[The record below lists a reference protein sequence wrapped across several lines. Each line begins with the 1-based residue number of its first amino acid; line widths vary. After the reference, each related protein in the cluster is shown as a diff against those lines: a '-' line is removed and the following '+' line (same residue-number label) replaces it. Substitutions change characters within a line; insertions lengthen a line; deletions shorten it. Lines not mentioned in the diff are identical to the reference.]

1 MRRVRL
7 ARSAATSSSA
17 AAKVVQALLRKA
29 APDWHGPIRKHY
41 QPPDENPGFCF
52 AVKPPGLAAV
62 AYEQVVTAGG
72 RQIVLDWRGRA
83 KNCSVRS
90 SVPVMNLPSGD
101 T

>member
-1 MRRVRL
+1 
-7 ARSAATSSSA
+7 
-17 AAKVVQALLRKA
+17 
-29 APDWHGPIRKHY
+29 
-41 QPPDENPGFCF
+41 
-52 AVKPPGLAAV
+52 V

-83 KNCSVRS
+83 KNCSVRF